1 MADLISPSL
10 DRQTAR
16 GLTDRL
22 KLPLVVAPMFKVS
35 TPELVVASCRAGAIG
50 SFPSI
55 NARTPGLFDDWMT
68 RIAGEIDAARAA
80 GETPAPIAVNLLTQD
95 RSAERRGGKEWVRR
109 FGSRWSP

>member
-55 NARTPGLFDDWMT
+55 NARTPGLFD
-68 RIAGEIDAARAA
+68 GK
-80 GETPAPIAVNLLTQD
+80 D
-95 RSAERRGGKEWVRR
+95 RSEEHTSELQSLMRIPSADFCFKKKKNVKDNRKTTTIHEYK
-109 FGSRWSP
+109 

>member
-68 RIAGEIDAARAA
+68 RIAGELESDRAA
-80 GETPAPIAVNLLTQD
+80 GETPAPMAVNPPHHHRNTPSQPPFPH
-95 RSAERRGGKEWVRR
+95 RK
-109 FGSRWSP
+109 

>member
-68 RIAGEIDAARAA
+68 RIAGELDAARA
-80 GETPAPIAVNLLTQD
+80 D
-95 RSAERRGGKEWVRR
+95 RTSTRLNSSHSCASRMPSSA
-109 FGSRWSP
+109 